1 MNSEFQPFSQ
11 ALPLTTVK
19 GSIQIEEAASSRV
32 IGIGTLS
39 GGCPGVRYSL
49 HHLRDAVDAAIAR
62 LYPLGDQGDAGACSV
77 DIQIV
82 HPNYGI
88 VGPTAPML
96 LISRPREGTEDVPCV
111 MVAGRIL
118 DLDNP
123 RTVRDAI
130 EAREA
135 V

>member
-1 MNSEFQPFSQ
+1 MSSEFQP
-11 ALPLTTVK
+11 AGRTLPLTTVE
-19 GSIQIEEAASSRV
+19 GSIQIVEMAPSCV

-39 GGCPGVRYSL
+39 GGCLGVQYSL
-49 HHLRDAVDAAIAR
+49 QHLRDAIDAAIAR
-62 LYPLGDQGDAGACSV
+62 LYPLGDSEDAGACSA

-96 LISRPREGTEDVPCV
+96 LISRPREGAEDVPCV
-111 MVAGRIL
+111 MVAGIIP

-123 RTVRDAI
+123 RIVRDAV
-130 EAREA
+130 EARE
-135 V
+135 VD